1 MKDAILWNLEVNFF
15 HFLEKFSLVLLQMTN
30 YTFSP
35 WKMEKRMQYV
45 LNYSSTRVL
54 STENQNYPI
63 SWWIPSLGQMSKIGS
78 YTNKMKWENST
89 VQLINGLV
97 KAAGMHC
104 MLIMILWLLKKQPTN
119 DLLLYFFLLEYSID
133 ILDKKKPF
141 RKTCFLLLLVNQSEN
156 LSGQSYKNSH
166 RLRLPGGGE
175 GSGGGGHKIETM
187 PMAMK

>member
-30 YTFSP
+30 YIFSP

-63 SWWIPSLGQMSKIGS
+63 SWWIPSLGQMSKISS
-78 YTNKMKWENST
+78 YTNKMKWENSNI
-89 VQLINGLV
+89 QLINGLV
-97 KAAGMHC
+97 KAACMHC
-104 MLIMILWLLKKQPTN
+104 RLIMILWLLKQQPTN

-133 ILDKKKPF
+133 ILDKKNSSEKPAF
-141 RKTCFLLLLVNQSEN
+141 YYYYWTIK
-156 LSGQSYKNSH
+156 
-166 RLRLPGGGE
+166 
-175 GSGGGGHKIETM
+175 
-187 PMAMK
+187 

>member
-30 YTFSP
+30 YIFSP

-78 YTNKMKWENST
+78 YTNKMKWENSN
-89 VQLINGLV
+89 VQLINGLA
-97 KAAGMHC
+97 KAARMHC
-104 MLIMILWLLKKQPTN
+104 MLIMILWLLKKRPTN

-133 ILDKKKPF
+133 ILDKKNPSEKPAF
-141 RKTCFLLLLVNQSEN
+141 
-156 LSGQSYKNSH
+156 YYY
-166 RLRLPGGGE
+166 
-175 GSGGGGHKIETM
+175 
-187 PMAMK
+187 